1 MKNQPHLTKEER
13 ERYQRARVMFV
24 LRLLF
29 YVHIVAYVITNG
41 FFLLV
46 FGRVGL

>member
-1 MKNQPHLTKEER
+1 MKNQPYLTKEEH

-41 FFLLV
+41 IFSSFSGVL
-46 FGRVGL
+46 G